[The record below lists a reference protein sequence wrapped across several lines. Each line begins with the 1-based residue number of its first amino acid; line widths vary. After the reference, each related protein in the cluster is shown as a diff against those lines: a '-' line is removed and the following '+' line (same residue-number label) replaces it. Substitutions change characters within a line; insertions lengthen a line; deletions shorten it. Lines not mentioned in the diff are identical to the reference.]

1 MPYDSEMVTGLASTD
16 GAEVQDAVEHIMQV
30 RQDLVQISFGDRMEL
45 STRLASVIK
54 NAMTQ
59 ENEAS
64 LRLID
69 AARSLLVTLLIN
81 SRGTLVRTVPEV
93 LELMLESL
101 VLTAKSQC
109 SDAMHM
115 KILLFTALVMTLEV
129 VVLPP
134 ANPLRL
140 QIVSFITS
148 QSATATS
155 SSAQKQSPLELWR
168 ISPDSGDASIVN
180 MVLELLP
187 NWTYGSPLEFQLY
200 GYAHWAWYCFLLPGI
215 VGPLLVMKSMN
226 YADSFMLSAF
236 LSGLG
241 MICIVWKSSSSSGQ
255 HDKDWQFL
263 MRQAVL
269 RAEAPWDGQWLA
281 LSPRDLSPPKLSKP
295 QPQSD
300 QTALVPKLSGASSE
314 LHPIQED
321 DEDDRTDSILAEQN
335 ALLSQIDPAEMF
347 ETLTKLQ
354 GFLADADDVSDETRH
369 KVQLGLDFLAATA
382 QDDQRMN

>member
-1 MPYDSEMVTGLASTD
+1 MPYDREMVTGLASTD

-69 AARSLLVTLLIN
+69 AVRSLLVTLLIN

-93 LELMLESL
+93 LEIMLESL
-101 VLTAKSQC
+101 VLTAKLQRA
-109 SDAMHM
+109 DAMHM
-115 KILLFTALVMTLEV
+115 KLLLFTALVMTLEV
-129 VVLPP
+129 LVLPP
-134 ANPLRL
+134 ADPLRL

-155 SSAQKQSPLELWR
+155 SSAQKQSPVELWR
-168 ISPDSGDASIVN
+168 ISPNSVDAHIVN
-180 MVLELLP
+180 NVLGLLP
-187 NWTYGSPLEFQLY
+187 NWTYRSPLELQLY
-200 GYAHWAWYCFLLPGI
+200 GYAHWAWYNFLLPGI
-215 VGPLLVMKSMN
+215 VGPLLVMKSIN
-226 YADSFMLSAF
+226 DTNSFMLSAF
-236 LSGLG
+236 LAALGL
-241 MICIVWKSSSSSGQ
+241 ICICWKSSSSGL
-255 HDKDWQFL
+255 HDKQWQSL
-263 MRQAVL
+263 MQQAVL
-269 RAEAPWDGQWLA
+269 RAEAPWDQPWLA
-281 LSPRDLSPPKLSKP
+281 LPPRDLSPPKLPKP
-295 QPQSD
+295 QPQSE

-354 GFLADADDVSDETRH
+354 GILADADDVSDETRH
-369 KVQLGLDFLAATA
+369 KVQRGLDFLAATA

>member
-30 RQDLVQISFGDRMEL
+30 RQDLVQ
-45 STRLASVIK
+45 
-54 NAMTQ
+54 
-59 ENEAS
+59 
-64 LRLID
+64 
-69 AARSLLVTLLIN
+69 
-81 SRGTLVRTVPEV
+81 
-93 LELMLESL
+93 
-101 VLTAKSQC
+101 
-109 SDAMHM
+109 M